1 LSDKIRSMKRIQLH
15 TNRSMR
21 TLLLEHEAFAEM
33 RAREDRWA
41 AEKFESLHQRVD
53 ALILK
58 RKARLPDAKLAR

>member
-1 LSDKIRSMKRIQLH
+1 M
-15 TNRSMR
+15 
-21 TLLLEHEAFAEM
+21 EHEAFAEM